1 MINKILKSK
10 VFSNGI
16 YLYILQ
22 IFNTVIP
29 LLTLPYITRILGDSQ
44 YGVFSKTLNY
54 ITYCQ
59 ALVEYGFTLAGA
71 RKISLCDSKE
81 ERDKIFS
88 SITYSKMLLTLASL
102 AVVTVLSFTVVKSST
117 QAMCMFILAL
127 LLVAEVFTQTWLL
140 QGMQY
145 MRPIM
150 LTSVISRVI
159 STVFIFVFVK
169 DANDLLLYAFLY
181 VATNLITALLGTVI
195 VIKKFNIR
203 FLRCSFDDMKSSLK
217 EGWPLFT
224 TSFASKV
231 CSGFAITALGF
242 FCSDAIIG
250 GYSAVQKIPYILVMM
265 FAPIGQAIYPFICR
279 LYADD
284 VSKGVRM
291 LKKIALVVLG
301 GCLVGVVLLIVLK
314 NWLINLVL
322 GAEYIKYAN
331 LIIPLACW
339 LFFSIT
345 NNFLG
350 IQTLVARGYQKQ
362 YSRCFL
368 ISIVFLITLNLAL
381 GYFFGGIGV
390 AIATMLGEFSLT
402 VGCLI
407 VIFKNGLLKNSGKE
421 IITEGE

>member
-1 MINKILKSK
+1 MIKKILKSK

-22 IFNTVIP
+22 MFNTVIP

-44 YGVFSKTLNY
+44 YGVFSKTFNY
-54 ITYCQ
+54 ITYFQ

-71 RKISLCDSKE
+71 RKLSLCNTKE

-88 SITYSKMLLTLASL
+88 SIIYSKILLTLVSL
-102 AVVTVLSFTVVKSST
+102 CAVAVLSFTVTKT
-117 QAMCMFILAL
+117 QTQTLCMLILAL
-127 LLVAEVFTQTWLL
+127 MLVAEVFMQTWVL

-150 LTSVISRVI
+150 IVSVTSRLI
-159 STVFIFVFVK
+159 STLCIFLFVK
-169 DANDLLLYAFLY
+169 KTSDLLLYAALF
-181 VATNLITALLGTVI
+181 VSTNLITAFLGTVI
-195 VIKKFNIR
+195 VFKKFKLRFIR
-203 FLRCSFDDMKSSLK
+203 LGFSDIGFALK
-217 EGWPLFT
+217 DGWPLFT
-224 TSFASKV
+224 TSFASRV

-242 FCSDAIIG
+242 FCTDAIVG

-279 LYADD
+279 LYVDD
-284 VSKGVRM
+284 LSKGVKT
-291 LKKIALVVLG
+291 LKKIAAVVLG
-301 GCLVGVVLLIVLK
+301 ACLLGVVMIILLK
-314 NWLINLVL
+314 NWLISLVL
-322 GAEYIKYAN
+322 GKEYLRYAN
-331 LIIPLACW
+331 LIIPLAIW
-339 LFFSIT
+339 LFLSIT

-368 ISIVFLITLNLAL
+368 ISIVFLVALNLAF
-381 GYFFGGIGV
+381 GYLFGAMGV
-390 AIATMLGEFSLT
+390 AIATMIGELILT
-402 VGCLI
+402 VGCLTVI
-407 VIFKNGLLKNSGKE
+407 VKNGLFKASDKE